1 MGVIITTKCKNCSLE
16 KTFCYGGGFDS
27 VNSNDKE
34 TINEYRESFSGEARK
49 AVLAAI
55 SAGTAQI
62 SIFHDIYK
70 CYKCGNYQHKTC
82 RLVKI
87 TNTEEEYRS
96 DGLACDRC
104 VTTMKNLGYLPM
116 IELQT
121 ELNKCPLCGHNNEVY
136 ESGLWD

>member
-55 SAGTAQI
+55 SAGVVII
-62 SIFHDIYK
+62 SIKHADSLKSRILK
-70 CYKCGNYQHKTC
+70 K
-82 RLVKI
+82 
-87 TNTEEEYRS
+87 NT
-96 DGLACDRC
+96 GQ
-104 VTTMKNLGYLPM
+104 MG
-116 IELQT
+116 
-121 ELNKCPLCGHNNEVY
+121 
-136 ESGLWD
+136 